1 MTEDENN
8 NALCAHYGAPMGS
21 PCPHI
26 YNTFGQDILNYENI
40 HKSGPTLTELGYTK
54 LEIIRN
60 SAAAILIGLSAA
72 ALIIALIR

>member
-1 MTEDENN
+1 MTEEDHND
-8 NALCAHYGAPMGS
+8 AWCMHYGAPLGS

-40 HKSGPTLTELGYTK
+40 HNSGPTLTELGYTK

-72 ALIIALIR
+72 ALVIALIR